1 MGVMGTNRWQSIFI
15 IVLVVGFT
23 SSCANLQ
30 SVQDFGTGTSDF
42 ASSYDRVFSGSFD
55 TCLSSAEIRN
65 VIIELGQTPTRSPLT
80 QLRDDKELCAPYR
93 PTTEAFNETSLAL
106 DDFGQVLQLAVKHNE
121 KPSFKNVQFI
131 PQFMGINESIVDT
144 VPELRDSREEIQ
156 TVNIWEPYFLSFF
169 AHLTP
174 QEVILGTEP
183 QVQATLNLLTIFTQI
198 YQTQLDN
205 YERNIKVLDTLIYDT
220 GSSDALKRTFVI
232 NRGRDKITRQELLNN
247 YITALNTVKESYKRI
262 YQRSQLSSPHY
273 GDPIFRQEMADF
285 LINIRNLV
293 QQSKLISQ

>member
-1 MGVMGTNRWQSIFI
+1 
-15 IVLVVGFT
+15 
-23 SSCANLQ
+23 
-30 SVQDFGTGTSDF
+30 
-42 ASSYDRVFSGSFD
+42 
-55 TCLSSAEIRN
+55 
-65 VIIELGQTPTRSPLT
+65 
-80 QLRDDKELCAPYR
+80 
-93 PTTEAFNETSLAL
+93 
-106 DDFGQVLQLAVKHNE
+106 LAVKHNE

-156 TVNIWEPYFLSFF
+156 TVNRWEPYFLSFF

-220 GSSDALKRTFVI
+220 GSSDAVKRTFVI
-232 NRGRDKITRQELLNN
+232 NRGRDHGNRQKLLNN
-247 YITALNTVKESYKRI
+247 YTTALDAVKESYKRI

-273 GDPIFRQEMADF
+273 GDPIFQQEMTEF